1 MSSAST
7 STPSAAE
14 RRIRWRPAWRLV
26 PSRFPVVGPWD
37 RIADPAD
44 FDALAALEGLTN
56 PRLREQLGFLSI
68 TPRERWLTGPGATPV
83 MAAFAH
89 RNPEG
94 SRFSDGSY
102 GVFYASRALQTA
114 IRETVFHRERFL
126 ARTREPAMQVQMRGY
141 HCNISC
147 MLHDLRGGYPA
158 AHDPVDYGPAQ
169 RMAARLRAA
178 GSNGIVYDSVRDP
191 GGQCAAVFWPD
202 KVGPCQVARHYAY
215 VWDGA
220 AIRDVL
226 ELTSL
231 PLDEA
236 HR

>member
-7 STPSAAE
+7 STPSVVE

-37 RIADPAD
+37 RIADPKD
-44 FDALAALEGLTN
+44 FDALAAIEGLTN
-56 PRLREQLGFLSI
+56 PRLREQRGQLAI
-68 TPRERWLTGPGATPV
+68 VPRERWITGPGATPV

-89 RNPEG
+89 LNPEG

-102 GVFYASRALQTA
+102 GVFYASRTLETA
-114 IRETVFHRERFL
+114 IRETVYHRERFL
-126 ARTREPAMQVQMRGY
+126 ARTREPATQVQMRGY
-141 HCNISC
+141 QCNLGC
-147 MLHDLRGGYPA
+147 ALHDLRGGHPS
-158 AHDPVDYGPAQ
+158 AHDPQDYGPAQ
-169 RMAARLRAA
+169 RLAARLRAA

-202 KVGPCQVARHYAY
+202 KVGPCRAAKHYAY

-220 AIRDVL
+220 AISDVL
-226 ELTSL
+226 ELKSL
-231 PLDEA
+231 SFDEA
-236 HR
+236 RR